1 MLIPNNQ
8 VVYEPSASN
17 IEESINILS
26 YNTWSKYS
34 RHIVFQFCVVSVVNS
49 LVVCS
54 NLLVFCREYKQ
65 AAGGRYWSSVESI
78 LIHLPLFL
86 FFLLLLVLVSP
97 FDHLF
102 YFGYYSYW
110 DWQS

>member
-54 NLLVFCREYKQ
+54 NLLLE
-65 AAGGRYWSSVESI
+65 
-78 LIHLPLFL
+78 
-86 FFLLLLVLVSP
+86 LLQQCLRISRLQEEDTGLL
-97 FDHLF
+97 
-102 YFGYYSYW
+102 
-110 DWQS
+110 